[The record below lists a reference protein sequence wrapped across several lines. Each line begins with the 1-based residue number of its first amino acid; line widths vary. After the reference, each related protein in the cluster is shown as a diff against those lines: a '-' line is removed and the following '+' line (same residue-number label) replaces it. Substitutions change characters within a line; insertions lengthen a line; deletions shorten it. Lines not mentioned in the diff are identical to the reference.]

1 MERYAAF
8 SHVNRAARQCWH
20 SFAKLLRT
28 VTCLSYKNIPPTH
41 PEEGAGWWPGLALP
55 GPQSSV
61 SSLPGQPSI
70 NPINPLPVGTFAHIG
85 SLGRFIAVGGRRL
98 APAGRPPADAEQA
111 CGPMYI

>member
-1 MERYAAF
+1 MAF

-20 SFAKLLRT
+20 SFAKLVRT
-28 VTCLSYKNIPPTH
+28 VTCLL
-41 PEEGAGWWPGLALP
+41 EGAGWGPGLALP

-70 NPINPLPVGTFAHIG
+70 NPINPIPVGTFAHIG

-111 CGPMYI
+111 CGPMCNTAFKNTAEFVS